1 MKAVGLMVHGGPEVL
16 EVVDLEEVTA
26 GPGQIRIRNF
36 AAAVNPTDIV
46 ARDGTRAKL
55 QSQFPPPYV
64 PGMDAAGIV
73 DQVGEGVATG
83 IKVGDRI
90 MAMVVPKASHG
101 AYREQLVLNQ
111 HAVVPAPA
119 DTTHVQASTLP
130 MNALTARL
138 SLDLLAL
145 SPGQVL
151 AVTGGPGAYG
161 GYVIELAKASGL
173 TVVADA
179 VASDRA
185 LLESL
190 GADVVIA
197 RGEGFAERIRQHF
210 PDGVDGLA
218 DGALLNSKAI
228 PAVKDGGAFTAIR
241 GFRGEPQRD
250 IRFTETWVTQYN
262 ERYDLLDTLRQQA
275 EQGQLTLRVADTV
288 PPERASEAHRRLAA
302 GGTRGRMVIDFA

>member
-73 DQVGEGVATG
+73 DQVGDGVATG
-83 IKVGDRI
+83 IKVGDRV

-173 TVVADA
+173 TVIADA

-185 LLESL
+185 TVGKSGCRCGHCQRRGLCRTHPPTLPRWGRWFGGWCAIEQQSDTCVERRWCFYRYSWALEASPS
-190 GADVVIA
+190 GT
-197 RGEGFAERIRQHF
+197 F
-210 PDGVDGLA
+210 
-218 DGALLNSKAI
+218 
-228 PAVKDGGAFTAIR
+228 
-241 GFRGEPQRD
+241 
-250 IRFTETWVTQYN
+250 
-262 ERYDLLDTLRQQA
+262 DLPKP
-275 EQGQLTLRVADTV
+275 G
-288 PPERASEAHRRLAA
+288 
-302 GGTRGRMVIDFA
+302 

>member
-1 MKAVGLMVHGGPEVL
+1 MKAVGLMEHGGPEVL
-16 EVVDLEEVTA
+16 EIVDVDEVTA
-26 GPGQIRIRNF
+26 GPGQIRIRNY
-36 AAAVNPTDIV
+36 AAAVNPTDVV

-73 DQVGEGVATG
+73 DQVGDGVTTG
-83 IKVGDRI
+83 IEVGDRV
-90 MAMVVPKASHG
+90 MAMVVPKAQHG

-119 DTTHVQASTLP
+119 NTTHQQASTLP

-161 GYVIELAKASGL
+161 GYVIELAKIAGL
-173 TVVADA
+173 IVIADA
-179 VASDRA
+179 AESDRA
-185 LLESL
+185 LLERL
-190 GADVVIA
+190 GADVIIA
-197 RGEGFAERIRQHF
+197 RGDGFAERVRDHF
-210 PDGVDGLA
+210 PAGVDGLA
-218 DGALLNSKAI
+218 DGALLNDKAI
-228 PAVKDGGAFTAIR
+228 PAVKDGGAFTAVR
-241 GFRGEPQRD
+241 GFKGDPQRE

-262 ERYDLLDTLRQQA
+262 KRYDLLDELRQHA
-275 EQGQLTLRVADTV
+275 EQGALTLRVADTV
-288 PPERASEAHRRLAA
+288 SPERAGEAHRRLAA
-302 GGTRGRMVIDFA
+302 GGTRGRMVIDFS